1 MNTPAS
7 SRGGRAGLK
16 TTARGLDRG
25 DLRVQVR
32 VRHELAAA
40 WRTSIH
46 CYGDLLARARH
57 PSTPSRPRVCR
68 TPCSQGITRD
78 PCPGSLR
85 SAQEDVWCTHGPP
98 PVNPTTRESRTVRE
112 SADADLQRDVDPPA
126 GRPMGDPEP
135 ELRREVL
142 RSWV

>member
-16 TTARGLDRG
+16 TTAQGLDRG

-40 WRTSIH
+40 WPTSIH

-68 TPCSQGITRD
+68 RVSRATPVAVRPENLHAFGGDELSGSAVAPR
-78 PCPGSLR
+78 PGQ
-85 SAQEDVWCTHGPP
+85 AVG
-98 PVNPTTRESRTVRE
+98 
-112 SADADLQRDVDPPA
+112 
-126 GRPMGDPEP
+126 
-135 ELRREVL
+135 
-142 RSWV
+142 